1 MAKIERVSSM
11 IEGMPCAIMYNGV
24 AKSCNVKCNAAGQK
38 YIQFNGK
45 IYHEDELPF
54 GEEVET

>member
-1 MAKIERVSSM
+1 MAKIERLSSM

-24 AKSCNVKCNAAGQK
+24 AKSYTVKCNAAGQK

-54 GEEVET
+54 GEEVEL